1 VLESKF
7 RQVLESKYRQ
17 VLESNDQQ
25 VLKRKKRAAVAPER
39 KSTDD
44 VEKNQQIMNYCQLG
58 HSDLRISVIG
68 FGCMSLGDGKE
79 NAARVMGRA
88 LDLGIN
94 FFDTADLYDRGLN
107 EEMVG
112 RILQGN
118 RERIVLATKVGN
130 QWRKPDGRKPDGRKS
145 DGRPSQRGAD
155 GPTERGAGGPAGWDW
170 NPRPAYII
178 KAVEDSLTR
187 LRTDRIDLYQLHGGT
202 IHDPIDDT
210 IGAFEQL
217 RQQGKILSYGISSIR
232 PDVIREYAQRSNI
245 VSVMMQYSL
254 LDRRPEESSLELL
267 RIAGIGVLVRGAVA
281 KGLLVDKPA
290 ADYLNYS
297 AEEVAKMA
305 DAVKVVSRP
314 RTGMGSYTHA
324 PGAGSAIHS
333 DFGPDDTS
341 KTGAGNVGCSGS
353 NNEGG
358 RSAAQTAIRFVLY
371 HPAVSSA
378 VVGLRTIAQV
388 EEAAK
393 TMETSRLTEEDLSIL
408 RGALAVNRYVEHR

>member
-1 VLESKF
+1 MN
-7 RQVLESKYRQ
+7 YRQ
-17 VLESNDQQ
+17 
-25 VLKRKKRAAVAPER
+25 
-39 KSTDD
+39 
-44 VEKNQQIMNYCQLG
+44 LG
-58 HSDLRISVIG
+58 RSDLRISVIG
-68 FGCMSLGDGKE
+68 FGCMSLGDGEE
-79 NAARVMGRA
+79 NAARVIGRA

-107 EEMVG
+107 EELVG
-112 RILQGN
+112 RILRGN

-130 QWRKPDGRKPDGRKS
+130 QWQKPGCLR
-145 DGRPSQRGAD
+145 QGA
-155 GPTERGAGGPAGWDW
+155 TSYESWRNGPAGGWEW

-187 LRTDRIDLYQLHGGT
+187 LGTDRIDLYQLHGGT
-202 IHDPIDDT
+202 INDPIDDT

-232 PDVIREYAQRSNI
+232 PDVIREYARRSNI

-267 RIAGIGVLVRGAVA
+267 LSAGIGVLVRGAVA

-290 ADYLNYS
+290 AGYLNYS

-305 DAVKVVSRP
+305 TAVMAVSRP
-314 RTGMGSYTHA
+314 RTGMGSYTPA

-341 KTGAGNVGCSGS
+341 KTGVDNVDSSGS

-358 RSAAQTAIRFVLY
+358 RSAAQTAIRFVLD
-371 HPAVSSA
+371 HPAVTSA
-378 VVGLRTIAQV
+378 VVGLRTMAQV

-393 TMETSRLTEEDLSIL
+393 TMETSRLTKEDLSML
-408 RGALAVNRYVEHR
+408 RGAVAENKYMEHR